1 MKLSMLAAALSTF
14 CLAACETTRIMVP
27 VAPPADRIDCREL
40 DGRPRIPAEYVIDWS
55 RVVTVEQA
63 QAEHR
68 AFVTSVRAR
77 EGVAAGYIVEL
88 EGALFACASDDAW
101 LRDLYDG
108 VDAPPVRRL
117 EPG

>member
-1 MKLSMLAAALSTF
+1 MKLSMLAVALSTF

-40 DGRPRIPAEYVIDWS
+40 DGRPRIPTEYVIDWS

-63 QAEHR
+63 QAEHQ
-68 AFVTSVRAR
+68 AVVASVRAR
-77 EGVAAGYIVEL
+77 EGVAAGYIVDL
-88 EGALFACASDDAW
+88 EGAVFACASDAAW
-101 LRDLYDG
+101 LRDLYGG
-108 VDAPPVRRL
+108 VDAPPVRHL

>member
-1 MKLSMLAAALSTF
+1 MKLLLLAALPLTLS
-14 CLAACETTRIMVP
+14 LGACETTRIMVP

-40 DGRPRIPAEYVIDWS
+40 DGRPRIPAEHVIDWS

-77 EGVAAGYIVEL
+77 EGVAAGYIVDL
-88 EGALFACASDDAW
+88 EGTLFACASDDAW